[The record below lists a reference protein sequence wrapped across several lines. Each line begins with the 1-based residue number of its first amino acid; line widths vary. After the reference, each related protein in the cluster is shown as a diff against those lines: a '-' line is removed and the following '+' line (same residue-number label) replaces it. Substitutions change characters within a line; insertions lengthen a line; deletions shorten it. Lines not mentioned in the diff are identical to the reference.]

1 MTITEWFA
9 DLIGDDSVNAAAG
22 KADINQSTLSRQ
34 LNAGRLSPEM
44 VVPLARAYGADVIDA
59 LVVHGLISP
68 EDVQKH
74 AVRAALAD
82 ATDAEIADEVWKRL
96 NDGREHATFDEAVG
110 PAQLHPVPDLPEDAA
125 ALEGEDP
132 DTDNEQ

>member
-1 MTITEWFA
+1 MNAEKWYEA
-9 DLIGDDSVNAAAG
+9 AVKGASVNAVAQKSGIAQTTLNRQVRTG
-22 KADINQSTLSRQ
+22 KIT
-34 LNAGRLSPEM
+34 PETI
-44 VVPLARAYGADVIDA
+44 VAVAVAYGRDPID
-59 LVVHGLISP
+59 GLITSGLITT
-68 EDVQKH
+68 EQIRSH
-74 AVRAALAD
+74 GVRAALAD